1 MAISLYDQPK
11 PRDVLSKFISIART
25 DTTASIKAYLP
36 KNSVLVGFYVIG
48 SAVSNAGTSAVID
61 VGNTATSNEWVASY
75 DVKTAATGEGY
86 SPVGAAAVGS
96 AMGTPLTSDNPVYA
110 KYTESGTASSAGG
123 PWIVKIE
130 YFVTGPNETL

>member
-11 PRDVLSKFISIART
+11 PRDVLSKFISISRT
-25 DTTASIKAYLP
+25 DTTAAIKAYLP
-36 KNSVLVGFYVIG
+36 KGAILVGFYVIG
-48 SAVSNAGTSAVID
+48 AAASNAGTTATID
-61 VGNTATSNEWVASY
+61 VGTTATSNEWVASY

-86 SPVGAAAVGS
+86 NPVGAAAVGS
-96 AMGTPLTSDNPVYA
+96 AMGTPLTADTPVYG
-110 KYTESGTASSAGG
+110 KYTESGTASSSGG